1 MMNDECGMMNGE
13 QTTKRDIVER
23 TKAFALRVI
32 RLYAALPKNS
42 LAQTLGKQLLR
53 SGTSV
58 GAQCRE
64 GRRARSNAEFI
75 TKLEIALQEL
85 DESGYWLELL
95 IEANVIPERRLKP
108 LQQETSELI
117 AILVTSV
124 RRVKSRRS

>member
-1 MMNDECGMMNGE
+1 MMNGE
-13 QTTKRDIVER
+13 PTAKRDIVER

-32 RLYAALPKNS
+32 RLYAALPKNT

-85 DESGYWLELL
+85 DETGYWLELL
-95 IEANVIPERRLKP
+95 VEANVLPERRLKL
-108 LQQETSELI
+108 LQQEANELI

-124 RRVKSRRS
+124 RRVKTRRS

>member
-1 MMNDECGMMNGE
+1 MNDECEMMNGE
-13 QTTKRDIVER
+13 PTAKRDIVER

-32 RLYAALPKNS
+32 RLYAALPKNT

-85 DESGYWLELL
+85 DETGYWLELL
-95 IEANVIPERRLKP
+95 VEANVLPERRLKL
-108 LQQETSELI
+108 LQQEANELI

-124 RRVKSRRS
+124 RRVKTRRS

>member
-1 MMNDECGMMNGE
+1 MNDECGMMNGE